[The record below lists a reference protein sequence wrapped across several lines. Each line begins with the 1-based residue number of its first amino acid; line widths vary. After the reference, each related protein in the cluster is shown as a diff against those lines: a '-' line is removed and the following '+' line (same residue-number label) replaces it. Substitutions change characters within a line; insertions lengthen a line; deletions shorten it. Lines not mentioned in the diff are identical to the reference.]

1 MSRGSLPAYGLLEAV
16 GLELEYAVVDD
27 ELRPRCLVE
36 ELFRRLAGRA
46 VSAIEEEAVGFSNE
60 LAAHV
65 FEIKTPAPHA
75 RLSEAEPPLVAG
87 LRRVQT
93 VLREQLGARLLPT
106 GMHPFMRPRDT
117 ELWRRA
123 GREIYRA
130 YARVFSIR
138 EHGWLNL
145 QSCHVNLSFG
155 SEEETIALH
164 NAVACLLPYL
174 PALAASSPIY
184 CGEIGPVLDNR
195 LAFYAR
201 NQRRIPVISGEVVPE
216 FVSSFRQYRS
226 RILRPIYDALAERE
240 GAERLRH
247 EWVNSRGA
255 ILRFGRRAI
264 EIRALD
270 TQECPKM
277 DVAVAVFVRGALRSL
292 VDKLLGGELRLPEHG
307 MLVSDL
313 RAAIAEGSAS
323 EVRAAHL
330 RRGAAGAALISAR
343 RVLEDLLEDA
353 ERTVAAAERPY
364 LGLVEARLRRGSL
377 AESIARAVRRGTA
390 RTPRRRETVI
400 RDVYEELAD
409 CLWRNAV
416 WEPSLSRR

>member
-27 ELRPRCLVE
+27 DLRPRCLVE

-46 VSAIEEEAVGFSNE
+46 VSEIDEETVGFSNE

-75 RLSEAEPPLVAG
+75 RLNEAEPPLVEG
-87 LRRVQT
+87 LRRAQT
-93 VLREQLGARLLPT
+93 VLREELGARLLPT
-106 GMHPFMRPRDT
+106 GMHPFMSPRDT
-117 ELWRRA
+117 ELWPRA

-130 YARVFSIR
+130 YAHVFSIR
-138 EHGWLNL
+138 EHGWLNV

-155 SEEETIALH
+155 DEKETMALH
-164 NAVACLLPYL
+164 NAIACLLPYL

-184 CGEIGPVLDNR
+184 GGEIGPGVDNR
-195 LAFYAR
+195 LGFYAR
-201 NQRRIPVISGEVVPE
+201 NQRRIPVISGKVVPE
-216 FVSSFRQYRS
+216 FVPSFREYRR

-240 GAERLRH
+240 GARRLRH

-255 ILRFGRRAI
+255 ILRFSRRAI
-264 EIRALD
+264 EIRVLD

-292 VDKLLGGELRLPEHG
+292 VNRLLGGELRLPEHG

-313 RAAIAEGSAS
+313 RAVIGEGSAAQ
-323 EVRAAHL
+323 VRAVHL
-330 RRGAAGAALISAR
+330 RRGAGAALISAR

-353 ERTVAAAERPY
+353 ARGVSSSERPY
-364 LGLVEARLRRGSL
+364 LGLIEARLRRGSL

-390 RTPRRRETVI
+390 RTPRRREMVI

-409 CLWRNAV
+409 CLWRNTP